1 MNDELYDIAFKY
13 FHMGKRG
20 HESYD
25 IFEGTEVDY
34 AYWMKK
40 DDGRLFLIQRILSNE
55 NAMSSYMTMYEAD
68 YDDKLHRIYHDDGPA
83 ADWHTEECACLERL
97 IKVFYPGALSKK

>member
-1 MNDELYDIAFKY
+1 MNNELYDIAFKY

-25 IFEGTEVDY
+25 IFDGAEVDY

-40 DDGRLFLIQRILSNE
+40 DDGRLFLIQRIIPSTPGLPK
-55 NAMSSYMTMYEAD
+55 YMMIYECKD
-68 YDDKLHRIYHDDGPA
+68 RLYPIYSPNGPA
-83 ADWHTEECACLERL
+83 PNWHTGECDCLEYL
-97 IKVFYPGALSKK
+97 VEFFYPEALSK

>member
-1 MNDELYDIAFKY
+1 MNNELYDIAFKY
-13 FHMGKRG
+13 FDMGKRG

-25 IFEGTEVDY
+25 VFNGAEADY

-40 DDGRLFLIQRILSNE
+40 DDGRLFLIQRILPNE
-55 NAMSSYMTMYEAD
+55 DTMSSYMAMYEVD
-68 YDDKLHRIYHDDGPA
+68 YDDKLHRIYHDGWPA